1 MKAQQAE
8 LYQSIQ
14 EFPLDDPESAFP
26 FSQRLARENGW
37 TVQYT
42 QRAIN
47 EYKKFIFLAVVIGHP
62 VTPSEQV
69 DRVWH
74 LHLTYT
80 HSYWDEFCNKVL
92 KKPLHH
98 HPTKG
103 GSSEQDNFYRCYN
116 ETLIS
121 YEKLFGQQPPSD
133 IWSPPDT
140 RFGKDIQCKQVNT
153 HRYWLVPKP
162 SFTLAWLPSIDLP
175 RLPLGQFLAI
185 ALLSFILVLTISSST
200 LLIAGI
206 STQATHST
214 SSELALAQTSEN
226 SPLPRKTPTPTPKNK
241 DRPTSEKSSGSFW
254 WWLPIFLIFSLFGS
268 RGNNSGGGS
277 SGSND
282 STNNGCGCGC
292 M

>member
-14 EFPLDDPESAFP
+14 EFSLDDPGAAFP
-26 FSQRLARENGW
+26 FSKRLARENGW

-47 EYKKFIFLAVVIGHP
+47 EYKKFIFLAVVAGHP
-62 VTPSEQV
+62 VTPSDQV

-80 HSYWDEFCNKVL
+80 HSYWNEFCDKVL

-116 ETLIS
+116 ETLNS

-162 SFTLAWLPSIDLP
+162 SFTLAWLPSIYLP

-206 STQATHST
+206 STQTTHST

-268 RGNNSGGGS
+268 RGNNSRGGS